1 MKRLSK
7 SLEQAGRRYGALR
20 LDSIRYKMLVFAVVA
35 TIVPSFATAWLSYL
49 QNKTALTT
57 KISGDLVSISGAVSR
72 ELDLW
77 LKGNLYNLR
86 IFANSDEV
94 RGNVD
99 RDTRARTNLSRL
111 TDYLRSLQRR
121 FPDDFDELLVVNPE
135 GRTVATSAPRP
146 GPLPLPTDWRAQLRA
161 DNSAVGAPLLIDSG
175 ATPQLVIA
183 VPVQVPSGRFVGAFA
198 ARLKLK
204 AVEQIVKRSVPSPS
218 GATFVTTPGGALIAS
233 SRTGVDRYLRDTMPA
248 RALSAI
254 AAQNS
259 GAVEYRSFDG
269 ENAVASSE
277 QVPRLHWAV
286 VSEVPSARAYQQVI
300 HLRNVTIS
308 VVLALLAVIGAIA
321 YLLSML
327 IVRPLNRLSQAASK
341 VAAGDLAVEL
351 PVAGG
356 GEVAFL
362 TQVFNAMVVRLR
374 EKTEELER
382 LSITDGL
389 TGLLNRRRLMEEL
402 ADEVKRS
409 QRLEHTFALLMVDVD
424 HFKKYN
430 DSFGHLAGDEVL
442 VSVAKTLKEQTR
454 EVDFVARYGG
464 EEFLVILP
472 EGDLDEGTRVAERI
486 RGAVGETKFQGRR
499 LTVSIGVAE
508 FPGHSETP
516 DGMIAAADSA
526 LYDAKYGGRDRVVA
540 AAPRE
545 KKETKAGAD

>member
-1 MKRLSK
+1 MRRLSR
-7 SLEQAGRRYGALR
+7 SLEQVGRRYGALR

-49 QNKTALTT
+49 QNKSALTT

-72 ELDLW
+72 DLDLW

-86 IFANSDEV
+86 IFTNSYEV
-94 RGNVD
+94 TGNVD
-99 RDTRARTNLSRL
+99 RVTGARTNLSRL

-121 FPDDFDELLVVNPE
+121 FPDDFEELLVVDAQ
-135 GRTVATSAPRP
+135 GRTIATSAPRP
-146 GPLPLPTDWRAQLRA
+146 RPLPLPADWRAQLRA
-161 DNSAVGAPLLIDSG
+161 DNSVVGAPLPIDSG
-175 ATPQLVIA
+175 PTPALVIA
-183 VPVQVPSGRFVGAFA
+183 VPVPLPSGRFIGAFA
-198 ARLKLK
+198 ARLKLRV
-204 AVEQIVKRSVPSPS
+204 VERMVGRNVPSPG
-218 GATFVTTPGGALIAS
+218 GATFVTTPDGALLAS
-233 SRTGVDRYLRDTMPA
+233 SRTGMDRYLRDTVPA
-248 RALSAI
+248 RAL
-254 AAQNS
+254 AALVAQDS
-259 GAVEYRSFDG
+259 GAVEYKSFDG
-269 ENAVASSE
+269 ERAVASAGL
-277 QVPRLHWAV
+277 VPRLRWAV

-321 YLLSML
+321 YLLSMV
-327 IVRPLNRLSQAASK
+327 IVRPLNRLSQAAAK
-341 VAAGDLAVEL
+341 VAGGDLAVEL
-351 PVAGG
+351 RVAGG
-356 GEVAFL
+356 GEVALL

-409 QRLEHTFALLMVDVD
+409 QRLEHTFAVLMVDVD

-430 DSFGHLAGDEVL
+430 DEFGHLAGDEVL
-442 VSVAKTLKEQTR
+442 VTVAKALKDQTR

-464 EEFLVILP
+464 EEFLLILP
-472 EGDLDEGTRVAERI
+472 EGDLEEGSRVAERI
-486 RGAVGETKFQGRR
+486 RAAVGATKFERR
-499 LTVSIGVAE
+499 RVTVSIGVAE
-508 FPGHSETP
+508 FPAHGETP

-526 LYDAKYGGRDRVVA
+526 LYDAKYGGRNRVVA

>member
-7 SLEQAGRRYGALR
+7 SLEQAGRRYSALR

-35 TIVPSFATAWLSYL
+35 TIVPSFSTAWLSYL
-49 QNKTALTT
+49 QNRSALTT
-57 KISGDLVSISGAVSR
+57 KISGDLVSMSGAVSR

-77 LKGNLYNLR
+77 FKGNLYNLR
-86 IFANSDEV
+86 IFTNSYEV
-94 RGNVD
+94 TGNVD
-99 RDTRARTNLSRL
+99 RDARSPRTNLSRL

-121 FPDDFDELLVVNPE
+121 FPDDFDELVVVDPQ
-135 GRTVATSAPRP
+135 GRTVATSATQSRP
-146 GPLPLPTDWRAQLRA
+146 VPLPADWRAQLRA
-161 DNSAVGAPLLIDSG
+161 DNSVVGAPLPMDSG
-175 ATPQLVIA
+175 ATPTLVIA
-183 VPVQVPSGRFVGAFA
+183 VPVPVPSGRFVGAFA
-198 ARLKLK
+198 ARLKLR
-204 AVEQIVKRSVPSPS
+204 AVERIVKRSVPSPA
-218 GATFVTTPGGALIAS
+218 GATFASTPEGALIAS
-233 SRTGVDRYLRDTMPA
+233 SRTGMDRYLRDTVA
-248 RALSAI
+248 ANSLRAI
-254 AAQNS
+254 AADS

-269 ENAVASSE
+269 ENAVASSG

-286 VSEVPSARAYQQVI
+286 VSEVPSARAYQQVN
-300 HLRNVTIS
+300 HLRNVTIE
-308 VVLALLAVIGAIA
+308 VLLALLAVIGAIA
-321 YLLSML
+321 YFLSML

-341 VAAGDLAVEL
+341 VAAGDLGVEL

-442 VSVAKTLKEQTR
+442 VTVAKTLKEQTR

-464 EEFLVILP
+464 EEFLVLLP
-472 EGDLDEGTRVAERI
+472 DVDEVGAHATAERL
-486 RGAVGETKFQGRR
+486 RESVGGRPVAG
-499 LTVSIGVAE
+499 LPVTVSAGCATWG
-508 FPGHSETP
+508 PGESP
-516 DGMIAAADSA
+516 DDLLRRADAAMYA
-526 LYDAKYGGRDRVVA
+526 AKRGGRDQVA
-540 AAPRE
+540 QAAS
-545 KKETKAGAD
+545 